1 MACASTAT
9 GRWWSAVGT
18 ELDRRAVA
26 CPRLS
31 LSLSLSHSLAHSF
44 YAPRSLARQAHST
57 GMAESGISGQDGR
70 SLCSRGTLEGSLP
83 STFPATVGI
92 DLDRRAL
99 ARPPHHPP
107 PTPNLALTR
116 ATRSARSSGHTVAT
130 GSDDN
135 TARIFDLR
143 KNESVAVLL
152 GHNKLLSQVR
162 FDEAGSLVT
171 ASFDGSMRIWCR
183 AGGAS
188 GYTLASTLITS
199 SKIMGMDVARDV
211 GKGCLRIVTGEWNKT
226 LKAWEK

>member
-1 MACASTAT
+1 LT
-9 GRWWSAVGT
+9 
-18 ELDRRAVA
+18 
-26 CPRLS
+26 
-31 LSLSLSHSLAHSF
+31 
-44 YAPRSLARQAHST
+44 
-57 GMAESGISGQDGR
+57 
-70 SLCSRGTLEGSLP
+70 
-83 STFPATVGI
+83 STFAATVGI

-99 ARPPHHPP
+99 ARPPSPD
-107 PTPNLALTR
+107 LALTR
-116 ATRSARSSGHTVAT
+116 ATRSARSSGHTIAT
-130 GSDDN
+130 GGDDN

-183 AGGAS
+183 AGGVS